1 MKVEYWYGGRKSKPC
16 FEALSLKELNMLK
29 SVLDQVCECT
39 PGCNMLGS
47 NLATYHDSIF
57 TVDFHCSTK
66 CFVKRFIHQVWWNK
80 CSCI

>member
-1 MKVEYWYGGRKSKPC
+1 MKVQYWCGGRKSKPC

-29 SVLDQVCECT
+29 SVFCT

-57 TVDFHCSTK
+57 NVDFHGFPLFNEMLREEIYSPGSVEK
-66 CFVKRFIHQVWWNK
+66 M
-80 CSCI
+80 